1 MLHISLCRYLKNV
14 SKYPPYQDEDVN
26 IDEEKARSLI
36 KDTVADLMK
45 GGEAEDCSPKKAEKK
60 ASKEKSAEGFPI
72 SFTYVEKEEDELLW
86 KKI

>member
-1 MLHISLCRYLKNV
+1 MLHIILCRYLKDV

-36 KDTVADLMK
+36 KDTVDECMK

-72 SFTYVEKEEDELLW
+72 SFTSWRRRKTSCSGRS
-86 KKI
+86 